1 MTNVSFIAQHLQT
14 LYGAGNFELDKFRAG
29 TGGGVSAEQQATFK
43 SEIEALDKRIAAF
56 ETIITD
62 GAKQGTDD
70 FPYDAE
76 RLKREFMDEVLG
88 LLLQRQDY
96 RRNVDVTTGIPPN
109 PFGLPTTASHSVI
122 SVVDGQNLLDDAI
135 RRNHTGELV
144 WDGRNFSNMTP
155 QQHKNALNP
164 AVHVVYDTYSAL
176 IDAVFAEGNRRRN
189 NPTDPATGQTVQI
202 NQIAAISPRQI
213 DGIWYNRVTSEP
225 TNIPVDPADPDGP
238 KVINYFLIASDA
250 VTNQVIKNDV
260 LNTAGAR
267 ADFQLGFQGPAP
279 TATRYLPVNAALV
292 PTGAAVQIRQNQR
305 NLSLPWFLYFWNE
318 ARVRILRSQLAMKE
332 AVTSEIRDDLAKAN
346 AVLGDLEAQAGKTR
360 SQSADGKTVNPDSS
374 IETQRM
380 DIWEAMTAKPGQGG
394 IFDQNLNDDRHN
406 FSEWQSN
413 RSFLKSYID
422 LKSTQSQDAMLD
434 YQTTLNRYNNAFE
447 VMSKIQEKIDNLLKS
462 QLRNLG

>member
-29 TGGGVSAEQQATFK
+29 TGGGVSAEQQATFR
-43 SEIEALDKRIAAF
+43 SEIQALDRRIAAF

-88 LLLQRQDY
+88 LLLQRPDY
-96 RRNVDVTTGIPPN
+96 RRNVDVSVQLAP
-109 PFGLPTTASHSVI
+109 GLVFNQSFSVTNQ
-122 SVVDGQNLLDDAI
+122 VDGQNLLDDAI
-135 RRNHTGELV
+135 RRNHTGALV

-155 QQHKNALNP
+155 EQHKNALNP

-279 TATRYLPVNAALV
+279 IATRYLPVNAALV

-394 IFDQNLNDDRHN
+394 IFDQNGNDDRHV

>member
-29 TGGGVSAEQQATFK
+29 TGGGVSADQQATFR
-43 SEIEALDKRIAAF
+43 SEIQALDRRIAAF

-70 FPYDAE
+70 FPYDAP

-96 RRNVDVTTGIPPN
+96 R
-109 PFGLPTTASHSVI
+109 FGAGVPAMGG
-122 SVVDGQNLLDDAI
+122 DGLLINGLMFGNAL
-135 RRNHTGELV
+135 T

-189 NPTDPATGQTVQI
+189 NPTDPATGQTVQT
-202 NQIAAISPRQI
+202 NQVSAISPRQI
-213 DGIWYNRVTSEP
+213 DGVWYNRVTSES
-225 TNIPVDPADPDGP
+225 TNIPVDPADPNGP

-250 VTNQVIKNDV
+250 VINQVIKNDV

-279 TATRYLPVNAALV
+279 TATRFLPVNEALV

-360 SQSADGKTVNPDSS
+360 SQSPDGKTTNPDASP
-374 IETQRM
+374 ETQRM
-380 DIWEAMTAKPGQGG
+380 DIWEAMTTKPGQLG
-394 IFDQNLNDDRHN
+394 IFDQSWNDDIHD
-406 FSEWQSN
+406 FSQWQSN